1 MKVILLSSCVRAED
15 ILCKCAIRIRPS
27 ALHVINSTNTYLS
40 AFGDRSDVILVS
52 TKDLLQPAQ
61 PTNTSSVLF
70 FVHTGGDAT
79 PGMFWPCG
87 ATNVFDCRK
96 PELWERNAFVIKDWN
111 VIGYKIDYCLTSEN
125 SLEKLCSV
133 NYSLSIMAGMLTL
146 IYFWMVGLT
155 Y

>member
-1 MKVILLSSCVRAED
+1 MRAED